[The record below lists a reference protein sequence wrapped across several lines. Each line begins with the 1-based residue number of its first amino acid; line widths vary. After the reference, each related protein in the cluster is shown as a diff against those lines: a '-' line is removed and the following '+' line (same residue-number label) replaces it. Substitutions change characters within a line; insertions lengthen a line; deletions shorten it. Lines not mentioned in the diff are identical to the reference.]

1 LKQAK
6 AKTGKRGWE
15 TSSPHSRSSSSS
27 SSSRERERERE
38 RERISPRRD
47 AREDEALEDL

>member
-15 TSSPHSRSSSSS
+15 TSSPHSRSSS

>member
-15 TSSPHSRSSSSS
+15 TSSPHSSRRSSSISN
-27 SSSRERERERE
+27 RERE

>member
-1 LKQAK
+1 V
-6 AKTGKRGWE
+6 GGR
-15 TSSPHSRSSSSS
+15 PHHLTAA
-27 SSSRERERERE
+27 EEAAAAATERE